1 MEHEYSEMTP
11 ISRQAFNVCYY
22 CGCEATEID
31 YCPPLKFAS
40 LHRSQ
45 FDFAEK
51 LKVPC
56 CYECIDFLKTCSA
69 ASLEERMQFSKDKI
83 ANKYQ
88 TALRIYEMWTEKE
101 ASTVG
106 VDLQTS
112 INAGLSLGEEA
123 YKRIKFRG
131 FAYEVDGVIT
141 HQSNQNHETYEVF
154 GEVFYDFRDALDYAS
169 RSYRIPKNSL
179 KEMYTENGNN
189 FNNAINS
196 FHKALAEKEHQRQM
210 KSYCGQFAKEFKQP
224 IKFVSATV
232 QKFLDEDESLT
243 IPEALDRLAQRL
255 KLKTD

>member
-1 MEHEYSEMTP
+1 MLSP
-11 ISRQAFNVCYY
+11 W
-22 CGCEATEID
+22 
-31 YCPPLKFAS
+31 
-40 LHRSQ
+40 HRSQ

-141 HQSNQNHETYEVF
+141 HLNQIAYILQIQSPKASEQVALHRYERVGSLIVPSSSVMKGSSF
-154 GEVFYDFRDALDYAS
+154 AQFKKIEV
-169 RSYRIPKNSL
+169 
-179 KEMYTENGNN
+179 
-189 FNNAINS
+189 
-196 FHKALAEKEHQRQM
+196 
-210 KSYCGQFAKEFKQP
+210 
-224 IKFVSATV
+224 
-232 QKFLDEDESLT
+232 
-243 IPEALDRLAQRL
+243 
-255 KLKTD
+255 